1 MRCEHSS
8 VVSLDGKLRDTT
20 SIMALDESETLPLLQ
35 QDTEPRSGRRAT
47 RRVLAVAATLVA
59 LSALAYS
66 STAPRAAAAARHEP
80 PRGASGAFS
89 WTCPECGETCLPG
102 SGDCA
107 PLAGTSGDYGQ
118 TCKDCSAGTT
128 AGSDWWSCNCQM
140 PNGHFRGTST
150 VWKSSCEGT
159 WLVNNDGC
167 LQCKSASGFNLLL
180 NLCL

>member
-20 SIMALDESETLPLLQ
+20 SIMALEESETLPLLQ
-35 QDTEPRSGRRAT
+35 QDTESRTGRRAT
-47 RRVLAVAATLVA
+47 RRVVAAAATLVT

-66 STAPRAAAAARHEP
+66 STAPRAAAARREP

-107 PLAGTSGDYGQ
+107 PLDGTSGDYGE

-140 PNGHFRGTST
+140 PNGYFRGTST

-180 NLCL
+180 NWCL

>member
-1 MRCEHSS
+1 MASES
-8 VVSLDGKLRDTT
+8 DT
-20 SIMALDESETLPLLQ
+20 ETLPLQ
-35 QDTEPRSGRRAT
+35 REVAARSGRAT
-47 RRVLAVAATLVA
+47 RRVVAAAATLVA

-66 STAPRAAAAARHEP
+66 STDPHVVGEARPPRRGP

-107 PLAGTSGDYGQ
+107 PLAGTSGDYGE
-118 TCKDCSAGTT
+118 TCKGCSAGTT

-140 PNGHFRGTST
+140 PNGYFRGTST

-180 NLCL
+180 NVCL

>member
-1 MRCEHSS
+1 
-8 VVSLDGKLRDTT
+8 
-20 SIMALDESETLPLLQ
+20 MALDESETLPLLQ

-47 RRVLAVAATLVA
+47 RRVLAAAATLVVA
-59 LSALAYS
+59 LSLALAYS
-66 STAPRAAAAARHEP
+66 STIPRPAR
-80 PRGASGAFS
+80 RGAFS

-102 SGDCA
+102 GDCA

-140 PNGHFRGTST
+140 PNGYFRGTST

>member
-35 QDTEPRSGRRAT
+35 QDTESRTGRRAT
-47 RRVLAVAATLVA
+47 RRVVAAAATLVT

-66 STAPRAAAAARHEP
+66 STAPRAAAARREP

-107 PLAGTSGDYGQ
+107 PLAGTSGDYGE
-118 TCKDCSAGTT
+118 TCKGCSAGTT

-140 PNGHFRGTST
+140 PNGYFRGTST

-167 LQCKSASGFNLLL
+167 LQCKSAGEFNLLL
-180 NLCL
+180 NWCL